1 MANIQSLLRPLAEH
15 VINSRNGYRGRSLET
30 CAGTRNLR
38 IHKLR
43 TSTIFPE
50 DALERY
56 KRVDRPLVA
65 AMTDMYS
72 TGTSTRKAQKIAAEM
87 SIERFGRD
95 RTSVLVASLDAK
107 VADLAE
113 EPLDVRAISYI
124 WLDATYVK

>member
-1 MANIQSLLRPLAEH
+1 MANIQSLLRLLVEH
-15 VINSRNGYRGRSLET
+15 VVNSRNDYRGHSLET
-30 CAGTRNLR
+30 CVGTRNLR

-43 TSTIFPE
+43 TGIIFPE

-65 AMTDMYS
+65 AMAEMYS

-95 RTSVLVASLDAK
+95 RASALVASLDAK
-107 VADLAE
+107 VANLAE
-113 EPLDVRAISYI
+113 
-124 WLDATYVK
+124 

>member
-1 MANIQSLLRPLAEH
+1 MANIQSLLRLFAEH
-15 VINSRNGYRGRSLET
+15 VVNSRNGYRGRSLET
-30 CAGTRNLR
+30 CVGTRNLR

-43 TSTIFPE
+43 TGSIFPE

-56 KRVDRPLVA
+56 QRVDRPLVA
-65 AMTDMYS
+65 AMTEMYS
-72 TGTSTRKAQKIAAEM
+72 TGTSTRKPQKIAAEM

-95 RTSVLVASLDAK
+95 RASAIVASFDAK

-113 EPLDVRAISYI
+113 EPLDEHAIPCI